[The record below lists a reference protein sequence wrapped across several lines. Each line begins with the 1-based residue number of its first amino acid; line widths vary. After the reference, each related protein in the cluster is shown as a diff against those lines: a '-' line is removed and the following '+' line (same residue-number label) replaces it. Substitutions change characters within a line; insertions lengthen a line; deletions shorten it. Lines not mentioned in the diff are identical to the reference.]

1 LRTLKIWPAP
11 KEPLVRPETASLGV
25 GVAVGVAP
33 EQVGIKDTMGRGMSE
48 GMMPEGRQDGMPEGR
63 ADRTLVGRATAV
75 DARRAAEKAKDFI
88 LTIKE

>member
-1 LRTLKIWPAP
+1 
-11 KEPLVRPETASLGV
+11 
-25 GVAVGVAP
+25 
-33 EQVGIKDTMGRGMSE
+33 MGRGMSE